1 MLSCQPVL
9 SKLEADLTLKDGS
22 SGNIVAINQENRM
35 KIILPVAG
43 KGTRLRPHT
52 HNKAKSLVHV
62 AGKTVLEHIVSRLVP
77 LQAEEYIFITD
88 ENGGQI
94 RDFMKLKF
102 PDLPCQYII
111 QKERKGPAHAVCLA
125 EPLVGNGDDLL
136 IVFNDTIFV
145 ADLAQIPALCADCDG
160 LIYSKEV
167 EDYQRFGVNVLDGEY
182 IVSMVEKP
190 ETPVSRLAQVG
201 LYYLKD
207 GISFMRNLAETIAA
221 GDMVK
226 GEYYLPP
233 VFMRMI
239 GNGGRFRAPEIEA
252 WLDCGKPETLLETN
266 RFLLQGRHHVH
277 GEAINSVMIEP
288 VHIEKGAV
296 VRESIIGPNV
306 SIACGSVIEKS
317 IIRESIISSNSDVRN
332 MVMHNSIIGDE
343 VQMSGSSRRM
353 NIGDH
358 SLIEMPG

>member
-1 MLSCQPVL
+1 
-9 SKLEADLTLKDGS
+9 
-22 SGNIVAINQENRM
+22 M

-52 HNKAKSLVHV
+52 HTKAKSLVHV

-77 LQAEEYIFITD
+77 LEAAEYIFIID

-94 RDFMKLKF
+94 RDFMEKKF
-102 PDLPCQYII
+102 PDLSCHYIV
-111 QKERKGPAHAVCLA
+111 QKERKGPAHAISLA
-125 EPLVGNGDDLL
+125 APRIVDGDDLL

-145 ADLAQIPALCADCDG
+145 ADLAQIPRLCADCDG

-167 EDYQRFGVNVLDGEY
+167 EDYQRFGVNVLAGEH
-182 IVSMVEKP
+182 IVNMVEKP
-190 ETPVSRLAQVG
+190 DTPVSRLAQVG
-201 LYYLKD
+201 LYYLKHAP
-207 GISFMRNLAETIAA
+207 SFMRYLAETIEA

-226 GEYYLPP
+226 GEFYLPT

-239 GNGGRFRAPEIEA
+239 AGGCRFRAPQIDA

-266 RFLLQGRHHVH
+266 RYLLNGRHHVH
-277 GEAINSVMIEP
+277 GEAINCVLVEP

-296 VRESIIGPNV
+296 VRDSILGPHVSVAAGSVVEQSIVRDSIINAGN
-306 SIACGSVIEKS
+306 E
-317 IIRESIISSNSDVRN
+317 VRN
-332 MVMHNSIIGDE
+332 MVLHGSILGDA
-343 VQMSGSSRRM
+343 VQLLGVPRRM

-358 SLIEMPG
+358 SLIEMQG

>member
-1 MLSCQPVL
+1 
-9 SKLEADLTLKDGS
+9 
-22 SGNIVAINQENRM
+22 M

-52 HNKAKSLVHV
+52 HTKAKSLVHV
-62 AGKTVLEHIVSRLVP
+62 AGKTVLEHIVSRLIP
-77 LQAEEYIFITD
+77 LQAEEYIFIID

-94 RDFMKLKF
+94 RDFMKKTF
-102 PDLPCQYII
+102 PDLPCQYIV
-111 QKERKGPAHAVCLA
+111 QKERKGPAHAVYLA
-125 EPLVGNGDDLL
+125 ESRIAENDDLL

-145 ADLAQIPALCADCDG
+145 ADLSQIGGLCADCDG

-167 EDYQRFGVNVLDGEY
+167 EDYQRFGVNVLDGEF
-182 IVSMVEKP
+182 IVTMVEKP

-207 GISFMRNLAETIAA
+207 GSAFMHRLAETIAA

-226 GEYYLPP
+226 GEYYLPS

-239 GNGGRFRAPEIEA
+239 KAGSRFRAPEIDA

-277 GEAINSVMIEP
+277 GEAINSVLIEP

-296 VRESIIGPNV
+296 VRNSIIGPNV
-306 SIACGSVIEKS
+306 SIAGGSVIEL
-317 IIRESIISSNSDVRN
+317 SIISDSIINGNSEVRN
-332 MVMHNSIIGDE
+332 MVLHDSILGDS
-343 VQMSGSSRRM
+343 VQMTGSPRRM

-358 SLIEMPG
+358 SLIEMQG